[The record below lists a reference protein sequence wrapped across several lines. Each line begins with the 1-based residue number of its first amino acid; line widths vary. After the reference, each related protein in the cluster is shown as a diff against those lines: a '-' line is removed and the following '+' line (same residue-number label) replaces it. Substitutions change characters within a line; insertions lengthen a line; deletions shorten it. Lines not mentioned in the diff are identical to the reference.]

1 MKILFVRHGQTDL
14 NNPRRMQ
21 GISDLELNEIG
32 ISQAEVVRNILEK
45 YNIDFII
52 VSPLK
57 RAVQTAQIINTN
69 MHKKIIID
77 KRITEMDYGLL
88 EGKTYLPDYWDM
100 DYDYK
105 SINGENI
112 SDFQKRIYNFIDE
125 IKVKYPEKTILIVAH
140 RRCIKNFQMLF

>member
-1 MKILFVRHGQTDL
+1 MKILFVRHGQT
-14 NNPRRMQ
+14 
-21 GISDLELNEIG
+21 E
-32 ISQAEVVRNILEK
+32 
-45 YNIDFII
+45 
-52 VSPLK
+52 LK
-57 RAVQTAQIINTN
+57 RAIQTAKIINTN
-69 MHKKIIID
+69 MHKKMIID
-77 KRITEMDYGLL
+77 KRIIEMDYGLL

-112 SDFQKRIYNFIDE
+112 SDFQKRIYNFIDD

>member
-32 ISQAEVVRNILEK
+32 INQAEVVRKKLEK

-57 RAVQTAQIINTN
+57 RAVQTAKIINTN

-77 KRITEMDYGLL
+77 KRI
-88 EGKTYLPDYWDM
+88 
-100 DYDYK
+100 
-105 SINGENI
+105 
-112 SDFQKRIYNFIDE
+112 ID
-125 IKVKYPEKTILIVAH
+125 
-140 RRCIKNFQMLF
+140 QMLF

>member
-32 ISQAEVVRNILEK
+32 INQAEIVRNILEK

-57 RAVQTAQIINTN
+57 RAIQTAQIINTN

-77 KRITEMDYGLL
+77 KRIIEMNYGLL
-88 EGKTYLPDYWDM
+88 EGKKYLPDYWDM

-112 SDFQKRIYNFIDE
+112 SDFQERIYNFIDE
-125 IKVKYPEKTILIVAH
+125 IKVKYPKKTILIVAH

>member
-14 NNPRRMQ
+14 NNPRSMQ

-32 ISQAEVVRNILEK
+32 ISQAEVVRKKLEK

-57 RAVQTAQIINTN
+57 RAVQTAKIINTN

-77 KRITEMDYGLL
+77 KRIIEMDYGLL

-112 SDFQKRIYNFIDE
+112 SDFQERIYNFIDE
-125 IKVKYPEKTILIVAH
+125 IKVKYPEKTVLIVAH